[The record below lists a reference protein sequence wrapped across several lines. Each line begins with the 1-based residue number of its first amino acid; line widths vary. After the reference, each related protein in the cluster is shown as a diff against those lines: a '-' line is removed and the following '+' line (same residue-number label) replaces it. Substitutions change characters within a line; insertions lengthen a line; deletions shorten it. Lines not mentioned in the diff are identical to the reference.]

1 MLIIMVA
8 FAAAIH
14 YNGCCTIHSSDGKGD
29 PAVRISLPE
38 EIIFMR
44 KMIIS
49 IVAIVSIAGIAITAL
64 AISDRY

>member
-1 MLIIMVA
+1 
-8 FAAAIH
+8 
-14 YNGCCTIHSSDGKGD
+14 
-29 PAVRISLPE
+29 
-38 EIIFMR
+38 MR

>member
-1 MLIIMVA
+1 MVA

-29 PAVRISLPE
+29 PASIHGVPE
-38 EIIFMR
+38 GEGRLMR